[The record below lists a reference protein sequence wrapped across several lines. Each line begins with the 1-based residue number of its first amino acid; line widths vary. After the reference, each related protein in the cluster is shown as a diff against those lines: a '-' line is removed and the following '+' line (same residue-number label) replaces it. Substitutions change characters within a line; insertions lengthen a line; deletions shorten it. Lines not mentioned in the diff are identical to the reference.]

1 MIVPDF
7 LIILI
12 ISNLLILVFF
22 SKIDEFF
29 NIRDYSDGKRKFQK
43 RPVTLLGGS
52 ILILN
57 FLIYLSICTFG
68 NENFT
73 YNFTQQSKEYFSLV
87 FGSILFYLFGLYDDK
102 FKLKPNYK
110 LIVSFILVTVFV
122 LVDNKLIISEINFSF
137 VENKIELKNFS
148 YFFTV
153 LAFLLF
159 MNALNMFDGI
169 NLQSGFYC
177 LLIFCLFIYKN
188 IFFNLSLSIIIP
200 LILFLYLNLRNKI
213 YLGES
218 GIQLL
223 AFLISYIFIKS
234 NNFQNFKFYADE
246 IFVIMAIPGLD
257 MFRLFISRLIS
268 GKHPF
273 KPDTNHIHHLIAE
286 YFSKLVT
293 FLTILIFIILSTLL
307 YYFFQNKLNYII
319 CYIIGYTII
328 ITYLLKLKKKKIEKN
343 H

>member
-1 MIVPDF
+1 MEKENFKKD
-7 LIILI
+7 
-12 ISNLLILVFF
+12 
-22 SKIDEFF
+22 
-29 NIRDYSDGKRKFQK
+29 Q
-43 RPVTLLGGS
+43 VTLLGGS
-52 ILILN
+52 ILIFN
-57 FLIYLSICTFG
+57 FLIYLFTCIFS

-87 FGSILFYLFGLYDDK
+87 FGSLLFYLFGLYDDK

-110 LIVSFILVTVFV
+110 LIVAFILVTIFV

-200 LILFLYLNLRNKI
+200 LILFLYLNFRNKI

-223 AFLISYIFIKS
+223 AFLIAYIFIKS
-234 NNFQNFKFYADE
+234 IIFK
-246 IFVIMAIPGLD
+246 
-257 MFRLFISRLIS
+257 
-268 GKHPF
+268 
-273 KPDTNHIHHLIAE
+273 
-286 YFSKLVT
+286 
-293 FLTILIFIILSTLL
+293 ILHFMLM
-307 YYFFQNKLNYII
+307 K
-319 CYIIGYTII
+319 
-328 ITYLLKLKKKKIEKN
+328 YL
-343 H
+343 